1 MNKDLIN
8 WLNEDSYYLNYNDE
22 NKLIFSDYYLKNFNL
37 DFSEKSLI
45 YRKNDID
52 INSCFCKKI
61 KNLENGAKTR
71 TSDKFLDLE
80 ISIPEFINRHNC
92 IFLYKELSNYLNN
105 IENEI
110 PILNYSNKNFNYSKK
125 KINNIPN
132 KTSFYK
138 FLYENSYT

>member
-110 PILNYSNKNFNYSKK
+110 PILNYSNKNFNY
-125 KINNIPN
+125 
-132 KTSFYK
+132 
-138 FLYENSYT
+138 

>member
-1 MNKDLIN
+1 MKKCLIN
-8 WLNEDSYYLNYNDE
+8 WLNEDSYFSNE
-22 NKLIFSDYYLKNFNL
+22 NINRELLFSDYYLKYFNL
-37 DFSEKSLI
+37 DYSEKSLI
-45 YRKNDID
+45 YKKNDID

-61 KNLENGAKTR
+61 KNIQNGANTR
-71 TSDKFLDLE
+71 TSDKFLDME

-92 IFLYKELSNYLNN
+92 IFLYKELANYLSY
-105 IENEI
+105 IDNEI
-110 PILNYSNKNFNYSKK
+110 PILNCSNKNFSYSKK